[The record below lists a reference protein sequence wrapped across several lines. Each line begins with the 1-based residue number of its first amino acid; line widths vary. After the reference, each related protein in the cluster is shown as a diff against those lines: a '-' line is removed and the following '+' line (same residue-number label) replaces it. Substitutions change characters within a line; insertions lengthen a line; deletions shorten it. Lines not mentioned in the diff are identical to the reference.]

1 MGACGWFKSLF
12 RAKRKKENRPN
23 NGEGL
28 KISDGSRGRDSSVRE
43 SSFRAGSTKVIG
55 RSTGTKEFAAT
66 RIQTAYRSYRAR
78 KALRSLKGTSRFR
91 DLIEADALTKQAS
104 SALDRIHFW
113 SKIQMEIRN
122 RRHWMVAEGRIKQKK
137 FENQVK
143 FESKLQELEVEWC
156 GGPETM
162 EEIVSRMQQ
171 REEATNKRERA
182 MAYAFYHQWRANSN
196 RYFGQ
201 AYYDLSKESWG
212 WSWKERWIAVCPWE
226 ARVVVRAKPGKK
238 TKQGGAPKIVV
249 AVKSHVSNG
258 KNTIKAN
265 NKTTSSLL
273 DFILQWGNRKRLSCI
288 KVLQQQAKDKESAA
302 VVVSGTSPVG
312 LGSNTTQV
320 DKQMLGLR

>member
-12 RAKRKKENRPN
+12 RAKRKKENRPS
-23 NGEGL
+23 NGEIQQGL

-182 MAYAFYHQWRANSN
+182 MAYAFYHQVCLSHNVLIAGLVIELTVMVPLWRANSN

-258 KNTIKAN
+258 KNTIK
-265 NKTTSSLL
+265 
-273 DFILQWGNRKRLSCI
+273 
-288 KVLQQQAKDKESAA
+288 
-302 VVVSGTSPVG
+302 GTS
-312 LGSNTTQV
+312 
-320 DKQMLGLR
+320 

>member
-1 MGACGWFKSLF
+1 MGACGWFKRLL
-12 RAKRKKENRPN
+12 RIKRKKENKPKN
-23 NGEGL
+23 LEIHQDSKIANG
-28 KISDGSRGRDSSVRE
+28 

-78 KALRSLKGTSRFR
+78 KALRCLKGTTRFR
-91 DLIEADALTKQAS
+91 ELIEADALTKQAC
-104 SALDRIHFW
+104 SALDKIHFW
-113 SKIQMEIRN
+113 SKIQMEIRT

-137 FENQVK
+137 LENQVK
-143 FESKLQELEVEWC
+143 IESKLHELEVEWC

-162 EEIVSRMQQ
+162 EEIVSRIQH

-226 ARVVVRAKPGKK
+226 ARVVVRPKPGKK
-238 TKQGGAPKIVV
+238 AKLGVGGAPKIVV
-249 AVKSHVSNG
+249 AVKPQMSNHG
-258 KNTIKAN
+258 KGTNKA
-265 NKTTSSLL
+265 TYGSS
-273 DFILQWGNRKRLSCI
+273 
-288 KVLQQQAKDKESAA
+288 
-302 VVVSGTSPVG
+302 
-312 LGSNTTQV
+312 
-320 DKQMLGLR
+320 

>member
-1 MGACGWFKSLF
+1 MGACGWVKMLF
-12 RAKRKKENRPN
+12 GVKRKNENRP
-23 NGEGL
+23 EKREQIQQDS
-28 KISDGSRGRDSSVRE
+28 KISNGSRSRDSSVRE
-43 SSFRAGSTKVIG
+43 SSSRVGSTKVIG
-55 RSTGTKEFAAT
+55 RSTGTREFAAT
-66 RIQTAYRSYRAR
+66 RIQNAYHSYRAR
-78 KALRSLKGTSRFR
+78 KAVRCLKGTSRFQE
-91 DLIEADALTKQAS
+91 LIEADALSKQAS
-104 SALDRIHFW
+104 SALNKIHFW

-122 RRHWMVAEGRIKQKK
+122 RRHWMVAEGRMKQRK

-143 FESKLQELEVEWC
+143 FETKLHELEVEWC

-238 TKQGGAPKIVV
+238 TKHGGGNGGAPKIVV
-249 AVKSHVSNG
+249 AVKTHVSNG
-258 KNTIKAN
+258 RDSIKGAN
-265 NKTTSSLL
+265 
-273 DFILQWGNRKRLSCI
+273 
-288 KVLQQQAKDKESAA
+288 
-302 VVVSGTSPVG
+302 
-312 LGSNTTQV
+312 
-320 DKQMLGLR
+320 

>member
-1 MGACGWFKSLF
+1 MGACGWFKRLF
-12 RAKRKKENRPN
+12 RAKRKKDNTPKKGEQIQQDSKVS
-23 NGEGL
+23 NGS
-28 KISDGSRGRDSSVRE
+28 KGRDSSVRE
-43 SSFRAGSTKVIG
+43 TSFRAASTKVIG

-78 KALRSLKGTSRFR
+78 KALRCLKGTSRFR
-91 DLIEADALTKQAS
+91 ELVEADALTKQAS
-104 SALDRIHFW
+104 SALNKIHFW
-113 SKIQMEIRN
+113 SKIQIEITN

-137 FENQVK
+137 FENQAK
-143 FESKLQELEVEWC
+143 FESKLHELEVEWS

-238 TKQGGAPKIVV
+238 TKNGGGGAPKIVV
-249 AVKSHVSNG
+249 AVKPHVSNG
-258 KNTIKAN
+258 KGTIK
-265 NKTTSSLL
+265 
-273 DFILQWGNRKRLSCI
+273 
-288 KVLQQQAKDKESAA
+288 
-302 VVVSGTSPVG
+302 GTW
-312 LGSNTTQV
+312 
-320 DKQMLGLR
+320 